1 MARPFFRKLLLWVQK
16 GRIST
21 SGLQKAA
28 RSLSSRLARVPRVF
42 LFTERVRGLL
52 PSVGRI
58 EVAICE
64 RLLDKGGDNQRR
76 LRVVEGEVGRRIDRA
91 LTPQSQLL
99 TRDD

>member
-1 MARPFFRKLLLWVQK
+1 MARSFSRKLLLWVQK
-16 GRIST
+16 GAHFHLWAPK
-21 SGLQKAA
+21 SG
-28 RSLSSRLARVPRVF
+28 RLSSRLARVPCVF

-76 LRVVEGEVGRRIDRA
+76 LWVVEGEVGRRIDRA

>member
-1 MARPFFRKLLLWVQK
+1 MRR
-16 GRIST
+16 
-21 SGLQKAA
+21 
-28 RSLSSRLARVPRVF
+28 LSSRLARVPCVF

-76 LRVVEGEVGRRIDRA
+76 LWVVEGEVGRRIDRA
-91 LTPQSQLL
+91 MTPQSQLL

>member
-1 MARPFFRKLLLWVQK
+1 M
-16 GRIST
+16 
-21 SGLQKAA
+21 
-28 RSLSSRLARVPRVF
+28 F

-76 LRVVEGEVGRRIDRA
+76 LWVVEGEVGRRIDRA